1 MKAKDII
8 NKFNIDRV
16 VGDIDKPIRFCSPLD
31 EAEDG
36 CITFCKKG
44 KESCI
49 INGKY
54 VIVVDK
60 ESEIL
65 FNKNITYFV
74 VKNPFLIF
82 VKIVKALFYE
92 GTNQKNIHPSVILY
106 DNVEIGKNVIIQA
119 GAIIGADGFGYFK
132 NDDHVYEN
140 FPHMGKVVIKD
151 NVEIGANTC
160 IDRGSLGRTMIGR
173 GTKIGNLVHIAHNV
187 VIEEDVIIAPKV
199 SISGSVGIG
208 KKCFV
213 GAGAMIRDGITIG
226 DKAFIGMGSV
236 ITKNVKPG
244 TQVYGNP
251 ATEVNK

>member
-8 NKFNIDRV
+8 NKFNIDHV
-16 VGDIDKPIRFCSPLD
+16 VGDVDKPIKFCSPLD
-31 EAEDG
+31 EAKDG

-44 KESCI
+44 KESRI

-60 ESEIL
+60 ESKIL

-74 VKNPFLIF
+74 VKNPFLTF

-92 GTNQKNIHPSVILY
+92 GTNQKNIHPSAILY

-119 GAIIGADGFGYFK
+119 GSVIGSDGFGYFK
-132 NDDHVYEN
+132 NDDNIYEN
-140 FPHMGKVVIKD
+140 FPHMGKVIIED

-160 IDRGSLGRTMIGR
+160 VDRGSMGNTIIRQGA
-173 GTKIGNLVHIAHNV
+173 KIGNLIHIAHNV
-187 VIEEDVIIAPKV
+187 IIGENTMIV
-199 SISGSVGIG
+199 CRSGISGSVKIG
-208 KKCFV
+208 KECFIGV
-213 GAGAMIRDGITIG
+213 GATIRDGVTIG
-226 DKAFIGMGSV
+226 DGAFIGMGSV
-236 ITKNVKPG
+236 VTKNVKPG

-251 ATEVNK
+251 AREANK